1 MVDSLAG
8 RIFTKRAVPN
18 FDIEILIACNFKV
31 TNFSQPVKK
40 AKTVLSS
47 FKKLLIFGC
56 AGFLLL
62 LLGLLWLRRAG
73 APPQYCEGF
82 SRWSTGSR
90 NAGSAGAA
98 QGLQG
103 LGSVVVVHRLICPEA
118 CGIFPDQGWNWYS
131 LHCKVAS

>member
-1 MVDSLAG
+1 MRFPSLEYWSGWSFPSPGDLPGPGMEPVSPALAG
-8 RIFTKRAVPN
+8 KFFTKRAVPN

-47 FKKLLIFGC
+47 FNKLLIFGC

-90 NAGSAGAA
+90 NAGFSGCSAWA
-98 QGLQG
+98 Q
-103 LGSVVVVHRLICPEA
+103 
-118 CGIFPDQGWNWYS
+118 
-131 LHCKVAS
+131 